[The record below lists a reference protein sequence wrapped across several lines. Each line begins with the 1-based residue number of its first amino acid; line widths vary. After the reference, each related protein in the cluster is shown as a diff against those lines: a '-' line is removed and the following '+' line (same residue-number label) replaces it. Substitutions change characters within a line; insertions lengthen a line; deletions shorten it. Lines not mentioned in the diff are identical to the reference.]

1 MRDLSVAST
10 VTPKD
15 VAAALF
21 VGGLQLHKHSP
32 LNGFLD
38 GEPLPA
44 SLTTDAL
51 EEMAGAGWVSS
62 LLPPQ
67 LHAHCL
73 EAFDVLRGP
82 ARHLELTAGS
92 AGGLV
97 TAEFFCAR
105 GPSDR
110 WVRFEPDRGGT
121 WARLEFFLTTRSLV
135 ERSLRALDLTVG
147 SLLPPFRGRWTSE
160 QFGVLLG
167 LIDVY
172 RATCLRAILDRAP
185 MPAVIVTSDA
195 IFEALEQGLARPHY
209 YWGASLGSL
218 ISPHLI
224 DISKGD
230 VDRVLEELSRLGC
243 LTRSAAA
250 GVYHCVHGV
259 REFAVSLLLMPSFL
273 VLSQTVYP
281 DPVVAERLAVV
292 RGANS
297 MWLFDFLADGRNEAV
312 IEPLAS
318 ESVRQRLLETIDGSR
333 VGRSDAGPPTE
344 PFASP
349 TETAVL
355 SAGDTETLASE
366 TCFRCTLPLRPTAR
380 FCTRCG
386 QIRQHVVPMVSCQR
400 CGQVTRSGK
409 YCTACG
415 AALHQETAQRAVE
428 ER

>member
-1 MRDLSVAST
+1 MRDLPVAST
-10 VTPKD
+10 VTRRD

-21 VGGLQLHKHSP
+21 LSGLQLHMHSP

-44 SLTTDAL
+44 SLTADAL
-51 EEMAGAGWVSS
+51 EEMADAGWVSS
-62 LLPPQ
+62 MLPPQ
-67 LHAHCL
+67 LQAHCL

-82 ARHLELTAGS
+82 VRHLELTAGS

-97 TAEFFCAR
+97 TAEFFCAER
-105 GPSDR
+105 PSDR
-110 WVRFEPDRGGT
+110 WVRFEPDRGGS
-121 WARLEFFLTTRSLV
+121 WARLEFFLTTRNLI
-135 ERSLRALDLTVG
+135 ERSVRVLDVTVG

-160 QFGVLLG
+160 QCGVLLG

-185 MPAVIVTSDA
+185 MPAVSVTSDA

-224 DISKGD
+224 DVSKGD
-230 VDRVLEELSRLGC
+230 VERVLVELSRLGH
-243 LTRSAAA
+243 LTRSAADGA
-250 GVYHCVHGV
+250 YHCVPGV

-281 DPVVAERLAVV
+281 NAVAAERLAVV

-297 MWLFDFLADGRNEAV
+297 MWLFDFVADGRNEVV

-333 VGRSDAGPPTE
+333 MGRSDAESATE
-344 PFASP
+344 PFANP
-349 TETAVL
+349 AETAVL
-355 SAGDTETLASE
+355 PVEETETLVSE
-366 TCFRCTLPLRPTAR
+366 TCLRCAVPLRPTAR
-380 FCTRCG
+380 YCTRCG
-386 QIRQHVVPMVSCQR
+386 HIRQRVVPMVPCQR

-409 YCTACG
+409 YCTVCG
-415 AALHQETAQRAVE
+415 AALR
-428 ER
+428 